1 MFVSSRP
8 DRDEPENTA
17 GRRPFRFWR
26 EPLIHFFVL
35 GLVVFGLR
43 GVIEDAEV
51 SADDPFLVE
60 VSSADIDWFR
70 TMWRKR
76 MSREPTVEELR
87 GQVNQLIREEVLSR
101 EAVAMGLDEGDMV
114 VRRRLAQRMDFLFRD
129 LSETA
134 GPSDGELRDYLEA
147 DRSTYEIPGQ
157 VSLTHVY
164 FNPEKR
170 GDDGAAEAAR
180 TLAEGLNA
188 DKTAEQNTSG
198 LGDPFLLPSSYADQ
212 SPAQLR
218 GAFGLRFAEA
228 VWEQE
233 PRTWRGPIPS
243 GYGWHAVYVQQRS
256 EAKLPDFSELK
267 ERLTADWTAARERE
281 LAGEVYDRLRQRYR
295 VLVEGM
301 PYDMDRGG

>member
-1 MFVSSRP
+1 MVRSSRR
-8 DRDEPENTA
+8 DRDDTESTVE
-17 GRRPFRFWR
+17 RRPFRFWR

-43 GVIEDAEV
+43 GVLEDKQA
-51 SADDPFLVE
+51 SADDPLLVE

-70 TMWRKR
+70 TMWRKQ
-76 MSREPTVEELR
+76 MGREPTVEELR
-87 GQVNQLIREEVLSR
+87 GQVNQLIREEILSR

-134 GPSDGELRDYLEA
+134 GPSDGELRDYLEVN
-147 DRSTYEIPGQ
+147 RGTYESPGQ
-157 VSLTHVY
+157 VSFTQVY

-180 TLAEGLNA
+180 ALAERLNTDESA
-188 DKTAEQNTSG
+188 RHKAPES
-198 LGDPFLLPSSYADQ
+198 GDPFLLPSSYRGQ
-212 SPAQLR
+212 SSAEVR

-233 PRTWRGPIPS
+233 PRTWRGPVLS
-243 GYGWHAVYVQQRS
+243 GYGWHAVYVEDRS
-256 EAKLPDFSELK
+256 EAALPDFSELK
-267 ERLTADWTAARERE
+267 ERLTTDWMADRERE
-281 LAGEVYDRLRQRYR
+281 LAGAVYDRLRERYR

-301 PYDMDRGG
+301 PYDMDTGR

>member
-1 MFVSSRP
+1 L
-8 DRDEPENTA
+8 
-17 GRRPFRFWR
+17 WR

-43 GVIEDAEV
+43 GVLEQRADSAE
-51 SADDPFLVE
+51 DPFLVE

-76 MSREPTVEELR
+76 MGREPTVEELR
-87 GQVNQLIREEVLSR
+87 GQVNQLIREEILRR
-101 EAVAMGLDEGDMV
+101 EAVAIGLDEGDMV

-134 GPSDGELRDYLEA
+134 GPSDDELRDYLDDKRE
-147 DRSTYEIPGQ
+147 TYEIPGRI
-157 VSLTHVY
+157 SFTHVY
-164 FNPEKR
+164 FNPERR
-170 GDDGAAEAAR
+170 GDEEAAEAAR
-180 TLAEGLNA
+180 ALAERLNA
-188 DKTAEQNTSG
+188 DPSAGQDTSG
-198 LGDPFLLPSSYADQ
+198 LGDAFLLPSSYEGQ
-212 SPAQLR
+212 SVVRLR
-218 GAFGLRFAEA
+218 GEFGPRFAEA

-233 PRTWRGPIPS
+233 LGTWQGPVLS
-243 GYGWHAVYVQQRS
+243 GYGWHTVYVHGRS
-256 EAKLPDFSELK
+256 EAELPEFSTLK
-267 ERLTADWTAARERE
+267 DRLTADWLADRERE